1 MARCTTCCSCGAE
14 NGGVP
19 ATTVATEA
27 VEDEVEEAGQAAAE
41 TGGRQGE
48 DVVLGAVLRV
58 ESCLNR
64 LRVDVVTGTK
74 GTSHPDTGS
83 GALDRL
89 RPSPPDGF
97 LKSPPPPALT
107 GVLLPPESSP
117 PPPPPEA
124 GLELDIFG
132 FFSLF
137 MLSSSS
143 LLLLHVPFP
152 PEVQSSPTTKDE
164 MQFLC
169 SFFSPSSPSS
179 HGNLLFS
186 LPIFFGGGN
195 SRALLKKRAGIKR
208 AERKKNGGSDKKSV
222 SLLSFLFAPSKLLSA
237 FDGINNRPLPPPPHF
252 QHIVL

>member
-1 MARCTTCCSCGAE
+1 M
-14 NGGVP
+14 
-19 ATTVATEA
+19 
-27 VEDEVEEAGQAAAE
+27 
-41 TGGRQGE
+41 
-48 DVVLGAVLRV
+48 VLGAVLRV

-97 LKSPPPPALT
+97 LKSPPPALT

-169 SFFSPSSPSS
+169 SFFSP
-179 HGNLLFS
+179 FS
-186 LPIFFGGGN
+186 
-195 SRALLKKRAGIKR
+195 
-208 AERKKNGGSDKKSV
+208 
-222 SLLSFLFAPSKLLSA
+222 
-237 FDGINNRPLPPPPHF
+237 PPPMGIYFFPSLF
-252 QHIVL
+252 FWGGTLARCSRKGLE